1 MQVINTPLAL
11 LLAGLAVRNVNAQ
24 ENKVAV
30 HGSIQSDILIPQE
43 DHKIGGN
50 VISHLC
56 LNEIIKQ

>member
-1 MQVINTPLAL
+1 MQLINRPLAQ
-11 LLAGLAVRNVNAQ
+11 LLAGLAVTTGNAQ